1 MAKRRTP
8 PVAPLPEGVRDYFRR
23 FGAAGGVI
31 GGKKRW
37 AGVSAEDRKRQ
48 MRDVVRAR
56 WGKAKKTPHPAKTKP
71 RKGVENEPA

>member
-1 MAKRRTP
+1 MAKRRKP
-8 PVAPLPEGVRDYFRR
+8 AVAPMPEGMREYFRQ

-37 AGVSAEDRKRQ
+37 AGVSADERKRQ

-56 WGKAKKTPHPAKTKP
+56 WAKKTKRST
-71 RKGVENEPA
+71 